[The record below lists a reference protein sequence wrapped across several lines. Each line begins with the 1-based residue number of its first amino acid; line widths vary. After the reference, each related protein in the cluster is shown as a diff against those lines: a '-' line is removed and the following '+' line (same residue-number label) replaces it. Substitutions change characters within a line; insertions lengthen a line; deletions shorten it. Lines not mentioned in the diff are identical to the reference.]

1 METFFYIP
9 IVREL
14 VYTRRQSLGFKSL
27 RLLKRAPLSS
37 SPNLYIARSE
47 ESRCVAY
54 HCARLQWP
62 SLHLR
67 Y

>member
-1 METFFYIP
+1 METFFHIP

-14 VYTRRQSLGFKSL
+14 VYTRRQSLSFKSL

-47 ESRCVAY
+47 ESRCVA
-54 HCARLQWP
+54 
-62 SLHLR
+62 
-67 Y
+67 